1 MTFEAALLMVIIFEL
16 IAIFYRIKQRGDG
29 MKVWFYKF
37 YDSTVFMLY
46 QEGFSAE
53 EIWALEKIHGRLIES
68 DIRRVT
74 E

>member
-1 MTFEAALLMVIIFEL
+1 
-16 IAIFYRIKQRGDG
+16 

-53 EIWALEKIHGRLIES
+53 EIWAMEKIHGRLIES

>member
-1 MTFEAALLMVIIFEL
+1 MEQE
-16 IAIFYRIKQRGDG
+16 GDG

-46 QEGFSAE
+46 QEGFSQE